1 MKLFKWMLNNAT
13 RPIGSIVSFVGGDTG
28 DAWLQT
34 SFPLI

>member
-1 MKLFKWMLNNAT
+1 MKLFKWMLNNAI

-28 DAWLQT
+28 DARLHT